1 MKSFCSSFGSKLL
14 AATICCGIAII
25 ISGEIYY
32 DSLPHFRGLPH
43 VGIGSQD
50 VYRVKPYIAAA
61 IELQKMGQVKAEQ
74 HMMKY
79 AKKYHL
85 DSDQVYIFCRML
97 YTKREINW
105 FTQPPLG
112 RPSCIG
118 GTSYLDWKLC
128 PIEMVDGIP
137 FLIATDYS
145 TYSAPGIPSEYL
157 NFCMT
162 NCEWNQFSY
171 QEKSDQE
178 LNTALNKLLSSPNW
192 KRPLTPEEKEWLTV
206 QIY

>member
-1 MKSFCSSFGSKLL
+1 VKSFCSSFGSKLL

-79 AKKYHL
+79 AKNITWTAIRF
-85 DSDQVYIFCRML
+85 IFFAECFIQRGKL
-97 YTKREINW
+97 
-105 FTQPPLG
+105 
-112 RPSCIG
+112 IG
-118 GTSYLDWKLC
+118 LR
-128 PIEMVDGIP
+128 
-137 FLIATDYS
+137 
-145 TYSAPGIPSEYL
+145 
-157 NFCMT
+157 N
-162 NCEWNQFSY
+162 
-171 QEKSDQE
+171 
-178 LNTALNKLLSSPNW
+178 LL
-192 KRPLTPEEKEWLTV
+192 
-206 QIY
+206 